1 MAEVTELRV
10 VIYRRSKQLND
21 ELDSGRIAP
30 WPNQAMSHLAM
41 PPTDMFIG
49 HRVPIAFNWTA
60 PKLDSAKCLFGDGRY
75 DVLS

>member
-30 WPNQAMSHLAM
+30 WPNQVMSRLAL

-49 HRVPIAFNWTA
+49 HRVPIGMSMAMG
-60 PKLDSAKCLFGDGRY
+60 CLCRQRPI
-75 DVLS
+75 